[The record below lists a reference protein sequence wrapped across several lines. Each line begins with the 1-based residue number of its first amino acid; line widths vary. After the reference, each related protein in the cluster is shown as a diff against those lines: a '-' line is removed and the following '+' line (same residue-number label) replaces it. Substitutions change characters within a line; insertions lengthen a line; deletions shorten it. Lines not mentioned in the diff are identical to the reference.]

1 MKRPLILTCSLCS
14 NFDPNRSVCSL
25 TGENRTAFSS
35 EHAGTCQ
42 SEGNFVRYMHVLPD
56 SYNYYRVDEEI
67 PGKWKY
73 DMSRVPT
80 DQSGLPLFV
89 TTKRGMERAI
99 PANSSVKMTSDVMF
113 GVPRVMTYQGQR
125 ELIYELG
132 VMNARMEAFKAGVE
146 LTVLPEEEGC
156 EGDQAYIKDY
166 NDREERK
173 KQQNSPWLSE
183 KSNTEW

>member
-1 MKRPLILTCSLCS
+1 
-14 NFDPNRSVCSL
+14 
-25 TGENRTAFSS
+25 
-35 EHAGTCQ
+35 
-42 SEGNFVRYMHVLPD
+42 
-56 SYNYYRVDEEI
+56 
-67 PGKWKY
+67 
-73 DMSRVPT
+73 MSRVPT